1 MRMRSRRRR
10 LMAVRACEAA
20 ARLGSFARAAAE
32 LSITPAAVSQQ
43 VRYLEQR
50 LEVRL
55 FTRQARG
62 VRLTQVGAEYS
73 ATLGDAL
80 DKIATATDRVR
91 VADRAGVLTVATTPS
106 FASKWLLPRLIRFQT
121 THPELDVRLSASN
134 ALSNFDLQDVDVAV
148 RYGKGQW
155 PGLSAQLLLSTERFP
170 VCSPSLRS
178 GPVPLA
184 KPGDLR
190 HHTLLHLMVDEWAE
204 WLSLAGLSGLAWGRG
219 PQYSDA
225 GLLTQAAIEGHG
237 VALGQRVLVADD
249 LAAGRL
255 VEPFKLRMP
264 SELAYYVV
272 FQPGAQERPKVAAF
286 QRWLQEEANREGAP
300 TRTPKT

>member
-1 MRMRSRRRR
+1 MRSR
-10 LMAVRACEAA
+10 LPPLIAVRAFEAA
-20 ARLGSFARAAAE
+20 ARLGSFARAAEE

-62 VRLTQVGAEYS
+62 VRLTRVGAEYS
-73 ATLGDAL
+73 ETLGVAL

-91 VADRAGVLTVATTPS
+91 VADRAGMLTVATTPS
-106 FASKWLLPRLIRFQT
+106 FASKWLMPRLIRFQT
-121 THPELDVRLSASN
+121 AHPAIDVRLSASN
-134 ALSNFDLQDVDVAV
+134 SLANFDLQEVDVAV
-148 RYGKGQW
+148 RYGKGRW
-155 PGLSAQLLLSTERFP
+155 PGLAAELLLSTERFP
-170 VCSPSLRS
+170 VCSPSLRN

-184 KPGDLR
+184 KPDDLR
-190 HHTLLHLMVDEWAE
+190 HHTLLHLMVDEWTE
-204 WLSLAGLSGLAWGRG
+204 WLSFAGLSGLVWSRG

-225 GLLTQAAIEGHG
+225 GLLTQAAVEGHG

-255 VEPFKLRMP
+255 VEPFTLRMP

-272 FQPGAQERPKVAAF
+272 VQPGALERPKVAAF
-286 QRWLQEEANREGAP
+286 HRWLQDEVSPARV
-300 TRTPKT
+300 R